1 MLVAGEMIRKRG
13 FFFCLCMWICTFTCA
28 LRTEADVSSRQNNV
42 QQGKHISK
50 KIEASVLGKSSQVWI
65 EALGSR
71 ERDVVC

>member
-13 FFFCLCMWICTFTCA
+13 FFFCMCMWICTFTCA

-50 KIEASVLGKSSQVWI
+50 DRGFSTW
-65 EALGSR
+65 
-71 ERDVVC
+71 